1 MRLLGSTAG
10 VRAIVLP
17 RNSRQGQQLRADWK
31 ELIASGRVLIPLK
44 PVDGLNVI
52 WFSDLVVSG
61 GGTMN
66 REAAALG
73 VPVYSIFRGKIGA
86 VDHYLER
93 EGRLVLLENVQDVHT
108 KIKLIRWNRPAQ
120 PGHNDRPVLQ
130 SIVATIVSV
139 LESNDPKC
147 AVQPKVSATSKSSI
161 GRAEP
166 AAEMKS

>member
-1 MRLLGSTAG
+1 
-10 VRAIVLP
+10 
-17 RNSRQGQQLRADWK
+17 
-31 ELIASGRVLIPLK
+31 
-44 PVDGLNVI
+44 
-52 WFSDLVVSG
+52 
-61 GGTMN
+61 MN

-120 PGHNDRPVLQ
+120 PGNNDRPVLQ

-139 LESNDPKC
+139 LESNDPKW

-161 GRAEP
+161 GRAER
-166 AAEMKS
+166 AVEMKS